1 MKARSS
7 PGVCLIAALAAG
19 CTFDASQ
26 LRALPDGAVEQ
37 PVLPDAGAPGS
48 GGNTANP
55 PDAPTAAGG
64 NGGVTTSPP
73 DAPTTAGGNGGITTS
88 PPDASAAAGGSG
100 GGGFAAV
107 GGTGG
112 SGGQTSMGGAAGQ
125 TTPATSIA
133 PVGCISG
140 ASVPCAC
147 TNGQQGAQTCT
158 SAGTFAA
165 CVCLAPTMDAGSAG
179 GRDGAATE
187 PPDAPTATGG
197 SGGSSAVRSGGST
210 SAGGTT
216 PVGGSPGGPPSGTTV
231 TFLNGKAVGAM
242 TGYGWVDLGSAD
254 SVSDPTCGPNKAAM
268 TKAAPCAVANWSS
281 TTALCISGSIPALP
295 ATPTQT
301 DYNNNLG
308 VVVGANATDPAGAG
322 LGQAFASITIT
333 TTGSPSS
340 GVRAQI
346 HRLGDPEAMSYCA
359 ALTPGTAIPLTK
371 FASDCYNTNPTGVF
385 AAADIPKIDKVSV
398 EVFSASTAITV
409 TNLCITGITFVK

>member
-1 MKARSS
+1 
-7 PGVCLIAALAAG
+7 
-19 CTFDASQ
+19 
-26 LRALPDGAVEQ
+26 
-37 PVLPDAGAPGS
+37 
-48 GGNTANP
+48 
-55 PDAPTAAGG
+55 
-64 NGGVTTSPP
+64 
-73 DAPTTAGGNGGITTS
+73 
-88 PPDASAAAGGSG
+88 
-100 GGGFAAV
+100 
-107 GGTGG
+107 
-112 SGGQTSMGGAAGQ
+112 
-125 TTPATSIA
+125 
-133 PVGCISG
+133 
-140 ASVPCAC
+140 
-147 TNGQQGAQTCT
+147 
-158 SAGTFAA
+158 
-165 CVCLAPTMDAGSAG
+165 
-179 GRDGAATE
+179 
-187 PPDAPTATGG
+187 
-197 SGGSSAVRSGGST
+197 
-210 SAGGTT
+210 
-216 PVGGSPGGPPSGTTV
+216 V